1 MAQKFVFLN
10 KEHVDDFKYSSR
22 ARSQKF
28 VSVEYLNAWIAN
40 HRLSE
45 NPLPMEKTA
54 IAQNEILDA
63 LVDLIS
69 ETNV

>member
-1 MAQKFVFLN
+1 MEKFVFLN
-10 KEHVDDFKYSSR
+10 KEHVNDFKYSSR

-40 HRLSE
+40 HRLST
-45 NPLPMEKTA
+45 NPLPMDKTT

-63 LVDLIS
+63 LSGSIN
-69 ETNV
+69 E